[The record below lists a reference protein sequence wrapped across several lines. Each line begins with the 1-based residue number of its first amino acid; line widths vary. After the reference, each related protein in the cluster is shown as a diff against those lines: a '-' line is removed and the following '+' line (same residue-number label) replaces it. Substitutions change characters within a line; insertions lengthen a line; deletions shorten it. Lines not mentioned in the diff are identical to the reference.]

1 MQNFMKLC
9 EVNSIASLFR
19 NWAFPN

>member
-1 MQNFMKLC
+1 MKLC